1 MSNLQEIREH
11 LKELE
16 NSFEIGSFS
25 KEYIKE
31 YAKCFFMGLSMF
43 LEQQKEEQDKENKEK
58 DCHKEQLLNQDDKE
72 YKEELIKSIQTN
84 IAKNQEIEKISF
96 ETWANKI
103 QERVLPELERIVT
116 HKLKDNVM
124 PQLNSQ
130 LESFKKDELD
140 LSSVFEIQRKNTQ
153 MAYRLAIG
161 GLIGVI
167 SLSVA
172 LAFLMPLKQIEPYFI
187 DFSNSDKHF
196 AVVQKADTKVD
207 YGEAFLRS
215 LVGSY
220 IMSRETINHI
230 DDKIRLNETIREQS
244 SDEVWKTLEQL
255 VSGKGSI
262 YSNSNMDRE
271 IKLEHKLEQK
281 VAPQNTLKEQEVTPL
296 KSAELLQSQ
305 VKREFKEKKK
315 AQKHFKAMQTK
326 NGFFLG
332 SEIAITGTKLTQSLS
347 LISNATDDL
356 ITYSHTS
363 SNANFNMGVLMG
375 YQHYFGATKKHGIK
389 FSMHLYG
396 GTPSSI
402 TTNIDIYK
410 SKVSS
415 NYTPLN
421 FGLDIKYL
429 FDFLNV
435 IKKNRHTLGLS
446 VGFGWHMQYYFA
458 KIDPIKTMIG
468 AFITNKPKDIFNHG
482 FYPTIGLHYY
492 LNHHQFEVNYRFGG
506 AINYQSLTPS
516 KIVAQNGNFKGEVLF
531 SNFITKATNSS
542 YIAFNYAYLF

>member
-31 YAKCFFMGLSMF
+31 YAKCFFMGLSML

-58 DCHKEQLLNQDDKE
+58 DCHKEQL
-72 YKEELIKSIQTN
+72 IKSIQTS
-84 IAKNQEIEKISF
+84 IAKNQELEKISF

-271 IKLEHKLEQK
+271 IKIINISIYKQGKQQNIAVADIVAK
-281 VAPQNTLKEQEVTPL
+281 VFDKGYLISE
-296 KSAELLQSQ
+296 
-305 VKREFKEKKK
+305 KRYRVSLIY
-315 AQKHFKAMQTK
+315 HFKPLIQFDYSSMPK
-326 NGFFLG
+326 NPTGFIVDKYSL
-332 SEIAITGTKLTQSLS
+332 SEIASIKAL
-347 LISNATDDL
+347 DK
-356 ITYSHTS
+356 TY
-363 SNANFNMGVLMG
+363 
-375 YQHYFGATKKHGIK
+375 KKVERPH
-389 FSMHLYG
+389 
-396 GTPSSI
+396 
-402 TTNIDIYK
+402 
-410 SKVSS
+410 
-415 NYTPLN
+415 
-421 FGLDIKYL
+421 
-429 FDFLNV
+429 
-435 IKKNRHTLGLS
+435 
-446 VGFGWHMQYYFA
+446 
-458 KIDPIKTMIG
+458 
-468 AFITNKPKDIFNHG
+468 
-482 FYPTIGLHYY
+482 
-492 LNHHQFEVNYRFGG
+492 
-506 AINYQSLTPS
+506 S
-516 KIVAQNGNFKGEVLF
+516 KIEYKKQNP
-531 SNFITKATNSS
+531 TNPQNNP
-542 YIAFNYAYLF
+542 ANMPNNKEEQ

>member
-58 DCHKEQLLNQDDKE
+58 DY

-84 IAKNQEIEKISF
+84 IAKNQELEKISF

-124 PQLNSQ
+124 QQLNSH

-153 MAYRLAIG
+153 IAYRLAIG
-161 GLIGVI
+161 GLIGI
-167 SLSVA
+167 IALSIA
-172 LAFLMPLKQIEPYFI
+172 IFIMMPLKENTPYFI
-187 DFSNSDKHF
+187 DFANSDKHF

-271 IKLEHKLEQK
+271 IKIINISIYKQGKQQNIAVADIVAK
-281 VAPQNTLKEQEVTPL
+281 VFDKGYLISE
-296 KSAELLQSQ
+296 
-305 VKREFKEKKK
+305 KRYRVSLIY
-315 AQKHFKAMQTK
+315 HFKPLIQFDYSSMPK
-326 NGFFLG
+326 NPTGFIVDKYSL
-332 SEIAITGTKLTQSLS
+332 SEIASIKAL
-347 LISNATDDL
+347 DK
-356 ITYSHTS
+356 TY
-363 SNANFNMGVLMG
+363 
-375 YQHYFGATKKHGIK
+375 KKVERPH
-389 FSMHLYG
+389 
-396 GTPSSI
+396 
-402 TTNIDIYK
+402 
-410 SKVSS
+410 
-415 NYTPLN
+415 
-421 FGLDIKYL
+421 
-429 FDFLNV
+429 
-435 IKKNRHTLGLS
+435 
-446 VGFGWHMQYYFA
+446 
-458 KIDPIKTMIG
+458 
-468 AFITNKPKDIFNHG
+468 
-482 FYPTIGLHYY
+482 
-492 LNHHQFEVNYRFGG
+492 
-506 AINYQSLTPS
+506 S
-516 KIVAQNGNFKGEVLF
+516 KIEYKKQNP
-531 SNFITKATNSS
+531 TNPQNNP
-542 YIAFNYAYLF
+542 ANMPNNKEEQ

>member
-1 MSNLQEIREH
+1 MSNLQELREH

-16 NSFEIGSFS
+16 NSFEIGSFT
-25 KEYIKE
+25 KENIKE

-58 DCHKEQLLNQDDKE
+58 DY

-84 IAKNQEIEKISF
+84 IAKNQELEKISF

-167 SLSVA
+167 SLSVT

-187 DFSNSDKHF
+187 DFVNSDKHF

-207 YGEAFLRS
+207 YSEAFLRN

-220 IMSRETINHI
+220 IIARETINHI

-244 SDEVWKTLEQL
+244 SEEVWKTLEQL
-255 VSGKGSI
+255 VSGNGSI

-271 IKLEHKLEQK
+271 IKIINISIYKQGKQQNIAVADIVAK
-281 VAPQNTLKEQEVTPL
+281 VFDKGYLISE
-296 KSAELLQSQ
+296 
-305 VKREFKEKKK
+305 KRYRVSLIY
-315 AQKHFKAMQTK
+315 HFKPLIQFDYSSMPK
-326 NGFFLG
+326 NPTGFIVDKYSL
-332 SEIAITGTKLTQSLS
+332 SEIASIKAL
-347 LISNATDDL
+347 DK
-356 ITYSHTS
+356 TY
-363 SNANFNMGVLMG
+363 
-375 YQHYFGATKKHGIK
+375 KKVERPH
-389 FSMHLYG
+389 
-396 GTPSSI
+396 
-402 TTNIDIYK
+402 
-410 SKVSS
+410 
-415 NYTPLN
+415 
-421 FGLDIKYL
+421 
-429 FDFLNV
+429 
-435 IKKNRHTLGLS
+435 
-446 VGFGWHMQYYFA
+446 
-458 KIDPIKTMIG
+458 
-468 AFITNKPKDIFNHG
+468 
-482 FYPTIGLHYY
+482 
-492 LNHHQFEVNYRFGG
+492 
-506 AINYQSLTPS
+506 S
-516 KIVAQNGNFKGEVLF
+516 KIEYKKQNP
-531 SNFITKATNSS
+531 TNPQNNP
-542 YIAFNYAYLF
+542 ANMPNNKEEQ

>member
-1 MSNLQEIREH
+1 MSNLQELREH

-16 NSFEIGSFS
+16 NSFEIGYFT

-84 IAKNQEIEKISF
+84 IAKNQELEKISF

-103 QERVLPELERIVT
+103 QERVLPKLKRIVT
-116 HKLKDNVM
+116 HKLQESITSSINT
-124 PQLNSQ
+124 Q

-172 LAFLMPLKQIEPYFI
+172 LAFLMPLKQIEPYFV
-187 DFSNSDKHF
+187 DFANSDKHF
-196 AVVQKADTKVD
+196 AVIQKADTKVD
-207 YGEAFLRS
+207 YGEAFLRN
-215 LVGSY
+215 LIGSY

-271 IKLEHKLEQK
+271 IKIINISIYKQGKQQNIAVADIVAK
-281 VAPQNTLKEQEVTPL
+281 VFDKGYLISE
-296 KSAELLQSQ
+296 
-305 VKREFKEKKK
+305 KRYRVSLIY
-315 AQKHFKAMQTK
+315 HFKPLIQFDYSSMPK
-326 NGFFLG
+326 NPTGFIVDKYSL
-332 SEIAITGTKLTQSLS
+332 SEIASIKAL
-347 LISNATDDL
+347 DK
-356 ITYSHTS
+356 TY
-363 SNANFNMGVLMG
+363 
-375 YQHYFGATKKHGIK
+375 KKVERPH
-389 FSMHLYG
+389 
-396 GTPSSI
+396 
-402 TTNIDIYK
+402 
-410 SKVSS
+410 
-415 NYTPLN
+415 
-421 FGLDIKYL
+421 
-429 FDFLNV
+429 
-435 IKKNRHTLGLS
+435 
-446 VGFGWHMQYYFA
+446 
-458 KIDPIKTMIG
+458 
-468 AFITNKPKDIFNHG
+468 
-482 FYPTIGLHYY
+482 
-492 LNHHQFEVNYRFGG
+492 
-506 AINYQSLTPS
+506 S
-516 KIVAQNGNFKGEVLF
+516 KIEYKKQNP
-531 SNFITKATNSS
+531 TNPQNNP
-542 YIAFNYAYLF
+542 ANMPNNKEEQ

>member
-1 MSNLQEIREH
+1 M
-11 LKELE
+11 
-16 NSFEIGSFS
+16 
-25 KEYIKE
+25 
-31 YAKCFFMGLSMF
+31 
-43 LEQQKEEQDKENKEK
+43 
-58 DCHKEQLLNQDDKE
+58 
-72 YKEELIKSIQTN
+72 
-84 IAKNQEIEKISF
+84 
-96 ETWANKI
+96 
-103 QERVLPELERIVT
+103 
-116 HKLKDNVM
+116 
-124 PQLNSQ
+124 
-130 LESFKKDELD
+130 
-140 LSSVFEIQRKNTQ
+140 
-153 MAYRLAIG
+153 
-161 GLIGVI
+161 
-167 SLSVA
+167 
-172 LAFLMPLKQIEPYFI
+172 
-187 DFSNSDKHF
+187 
-196 AVVQKADTKVD
+196 
-207 YGEAFLRS
+207 
-215 LVGSY
+215 
-220 IMSRETINHI
+220 
-230 DDKIRLNETIREQS
+230 
-244 SDEVWKTLEQL
+244 
-255 VSGKGSI
+255 
-262 YSNSNMDRE
+262 
-271 IKLEHKLEQK
+271 
-281 VAPQNTLKEQEVTPL
+281 
-296 KSAELLQSQ
+296 LQSQ

-332 SEIAITGTKLTQSLS
+332 SEIAITGTKLTQSIN

-375 YQHYFGATKKHGIK
+375 YQHYFGVTKKHGIK
-389 FSMHLYG
+389 FSTHLYG

-410 SKVSS
+410 SKVSA

-492 LNHHQFEVNYRFGG
+492 LNHHQFEVNYRFGE

>member
-58 DCHKEQLLNQDDKE
+58 DCYKEQLLNQDDKE
-72 YKEELIKSIQTN
+72 YKEELIKSIQTS
-84 IAKNQEIEKISF
+84 IAKNQELEKISF
-96 ETWANKI
+96 EKWENKI
-103 QERVLPELERIVT
+103 QERVLPKLKRIVA
-116 HKLKDNVM
+116 HKLQESITSSINT
-124 PQLNSQ
+124 Q

-172 LAFLMPLKQIEPYFI
+172 LAFLMPLKQIEPYFV
-187 DFSNSDKHF
+187 DFANSDKHF

-207 YGEAFLRS
+207 YSEAFLRS

-271 IKLEHKLEQK
+271 IKIINISIYKQGKQQNIAVADIVAK
-281 VAPQNTLKEQEVTPL
+281 VFDKGYLISE
-296 KSAELLQSQ
+296 
-305 VKREFKEKKK
+305 KRYRVSLIY
-315 AQKHFKAMQTK
+315 HFKPLIQFDYSSMPK
-326 NGFFLG
+326 NPTGFIVDKYSL
-332 SEIAITGTKLTQSLS
+332 SEIASIKAL
-347 LISNATDDL
+347 DK
-356 ITYSHTS
+356 TY
-363 SNANFNMGVLMG
+363 
-375 YQHYFGATKKHGIK
+375 KKIERPH
-389 FSMHLYG
+389 
-396 GTPSSI
+396 
-402 TTNIDIYK
+402 
-410 SKVSS
+410 
-415 NYTPLN
+415 
-421 FGLDIKYL
+421 
-429 FDFLNV
+429 
-435 IKKNRHTLGLS
+435 
-446 VGFGWHMQYYFA
+446 
-458 KIDPIKTMIG
+458 
-468 AFITNKPKDIFNHG
+468 
-482 FYPTIGLHYY
+482 
-492 LNHHQFEVNYRFGG
+492 
-506 AINYQSLTPS
+506 S
-516 KIVAQNGNFKGEVLF
+516 KIEYKKQNP
-531 SNFITKATNSS
+531 TNPQNNP
-542 YIAFNYAYLF
+542 ANMPNNKEEQ

>member
-58 DCHKEQLLNQDDKE
+58 DCHKE
-72 YKEELIKSIQTN
+72 ELIKSIQTN
-84 IAKNQEIEKISF
+84 IAKNKELEKISF

-124 PQLNSQ
+124 QQLNSQ

-153 MAYRLAIG
+153 IAYRLAIG
-161 GLIGVI
+161 GLIGI
-167 SLSVA
+167 IALSIA
-172 LAFLMPLKQIEPYFI
+172 IFIMMPLKENTPYFI
-187 DFSNSDKHF
+187 DFANSDKHF

-244 SDEVWKTLEQL
+244 SEEVWKTLEQL

-262 YSNSNMDRE
+262 YSNSDMDRE
-271 IKLEHKLEQK
+271 IKIINISIYKQGKQQNIAVADIVAK
-281 VAPQNTLKEQEVTPL
+281 VFDKGYLISE
-296 KSAELLQSQ
+296 
-305 VKREFKEKKK
+305 KRYRVSLIY
-315 AQKHFKAMQTK
+315 HFKPLIQFDYSSMPK
-326 NGFFLG
+326 NPTGFIVDKYSL
-332 SEIAITGTKLTQSLS
+332 SEIASIKAL
-347 LISNATDDL
+347 DK
-356 ITYSHTS
+356 TY
-363 SNANFNMGVLMG
+363 
-375 YQHYFGATKKHGIK
+375 KKVERPH
-389 FSMHLYG
+389 
-396 GTPSSI
+396 
-402 TTNIDIYK
+402 
-410 SKVSS
+410 
-415 NYTPLN
+415 
-421 FGLDIKYL
+421 
-429 FDFLNV
+429 
-435 IKKNRHTLGLS
+435 
-446 VGFGWHMQYYFA
+446 
-458 KIDPIKTMIG
+458 
-468 AFITNKPKDIFNHG
+468 
-482 FYPTIGLHYY
+482 
-492 LNHHQFEVNYRFGG
+492 
-506 AINYQSLTPS
+506 S
-516 KIVAQNGNFKGEVLF
+516 KIEYKKQNP
-531 SNFITKATNSS
+531 TNPQNNP
-542 YIAFNYAYLF
+542 ANMPNNKEEQ

>member
-25 KEYIKE
+25 KEDIKE

-43 LEQQKEEQDKENKEK
+43 LEQQKEEQDKENKE
-58 DCHKEQLLNQDDKE
+58 
-72 YKEELIKSIQTN
+72 ELIKSIQTN
-84 IAKNQEIEKISF
+84 IAKNQELEKISF

-167 SLSVA
+167 SLSAA
-172 LAFLMPLKQIEPYFI
+172 LAFLMPLKQIEPYFV
-187 DFSNSDKHF
+187 DFANSDKHF

-207 YGEAFLRS
+207 YGEAFLRN
-215 LVGSY
+215 LVSSY

-255 VSGKGSI
+255 VSGKDSI

-271 IKLEHKLEQK
+271 IKII
-281 VAPQNTLKEQEVTPL
+281 N
-296 KSAELLQSQ
+296 
-305 VKREFKEKKK
+305 
-315 AQKHFKAMQTK
+315 
-326 NGFFLG
+326 
-332 SEIAITGTKLTQSLS
+332 
-347 LISNATDDL
+347 IS
-356 ITYSHTS
+356 
-363 SNANFNMGVLMG
+363 
-375 YQHYFGATKKHGIK
+375 
-389 FSMHLYG
+389 
-396 GTPSSI
+396 
-402 TTNIDIYK
+402 IYK
-410 SKVSS
+410 QGK
-415 NYTPLN
+415 
-421 FGLDIKYL
+421 
-429 FDFLNV
+429 
-435 IKKNRHTLGLS
+435 
-446 VGFGWHMQYYFA
+446 
-458 KIDPIKTMIG
+458 
-468 AFITNKPKDIFNHG
+468 
-482 FYPTIGLHYY
+482 
-492 LNHHQFEVNYRFGG
+492 
-506 AINYQSLTPS
+506 
-516 KIVAQNGNFKGEVLF
+516 
-531 SNFITKATNSS
+531 
-542 YIAFNYAYLF
+542 